1 MKKFLIVTLLAV
13 LPILSFAKGPDC
25 HSWPMKMSEVW
36 LQNAGIVAIE
46 NLNEPKTKITL
57 LASEKK
63 AKGLYTQIFHF
74 IFYDKKGN
82 SYEIITKNDAS
93 YEECSMSD
101 VDVYLISKLISNIY
115 KQENKWDIII
125 NYIIF

>member
-1 MKKFLIVTLLAV
+1 MKKLLLVTLLAV

-25 HSWPMKMSEVW
+25 HSWPMNMSEVW

-46 NLNEPKTKITL
+46 KLNESKTKITL

-63 AKGLYTQIFHF
+63 AKGLYTQIYHF
-74 IFYDKKGN
+74 IFYDTTGN
-82 SYEIITKNDAS
+82 TYEIITNSDAS

-101 VDVYLISKLISNIY
+101 VDVYLISKLISDIY
-115 KQENKWDIII
+115 KQEKI
-125 NYIIF
+125 

>member
-1 MKKFLIVTLLAV
+1 MKKFLIVTLFAV
-13 LPILSFAKGPDC
+13 LPILSFAKAPYC
-25 HSWPMKMSEVW
+25 VSWPMNMSEVW
-36 LQNAGIVAIE
+36 LQNAGIVDIK
-46 NLNEPKTKITL
+46 NLDESKTKITL

-63 AKGLYTQIFHF
+63 AKDLYTQIYHF

-82 SYEIITKNDAS
+82 TYEIITNSDAS

-115 KQENKWDIII
+115 KQENK
-125 NYIIF
+125 

>member
-1 MKKFLIVTLLAV
+1 MKKLLLVTLLAI
-13 LPILSFAKGPDC
+13 LPILSFAKAPYCD
-25 HSWPMKMSEVW
+25 SWPMNMSEVW
-36 LQNAGIVAIE
+36 LQNAGIVDIK
-46 NLNEPKTKITL
+46 NLDESKTKSTL

-63 AKGLYTQIFHF
+63 AKGLYTQIYHF

-82 SYEIITKNDAS
+82 IYEIITNSDAS

-115 KQENKWDIII
+115 KQENK
-125 NYIIF
+125 

>member
-1 MKKFLIVTLLAV
+1 MKKFLLVTLFAV

-46 NLNEPKTKITL
+46 NLNKPKTKITL

-63 AKGLYTQIFHF
+63 AKGLYTQIYHF
-74 IFYDKKGN
+74 IFYDSIGN
-82 SYEIITKNDAS
+82 SYETITNNDAS
-93 YEECSMSD
+93 YEECSMSG
-101 VDVYLISKLISNIY
+101 VDVYLIPRSVSY
-115 KQENKWDIII
+115 K
-125 NYIIF
+125 

>member
-1 MKKFLIVTLLAV
+1 MKKFLLVTLLAV

-46 NLNEPKTKITL
+46 NLNKPKTKITL

-63 AKGLYTQIFHF
+63 AKGLYTQIYHF
-74 IFYDKKGN
+74 IFYDSIGN
-82 SYEIITKNDAS
+82 SYETITNNDAS
-93 YEECSMSD
+93 YEECSMSG
-101 VDVYLISKLISNIY
+101 VDVYLIPRSVSY
-115 KQENKWDIII
+115 K
-125 NYIIF
+125 

>member
-1 MKKFLIVTLLAV
+1 MKKFLLVTLFAV

-63 AKGLYTQIFHF
+63 AKDLYTQIYHF
-74 IFYDKKGN
+74 IFYDSIGN
-82 SYEIITKNDAS
+82 SYETITNNDAS
-93 YEECSMSD
+93 YEECSMSG
-101 VDVYLISKLISNIY
+101 VDVYLIPRSVSY
-115 KQENKWDIII
+115 K
-125 NYIIF
+125 